1 VLLAPGNV
9 CEAQFLTPA
18 FYGHYAERT
27 KRMKPTKEIEVLQR
41 YWRDETEAAAVY
53 DRLARE
59 ARNEETRQ
67 LLLEMRDT
75 ERRHAERW
83 NQRIVELGG
92 QLPAPPSSWK
102 ARWLGWLSRLAGQQR
117 IFRQLEAV
125 ERQAV
130 TGYGA
135 NLTDAASARVAAQIQ
150 ADEKQHAIELR
161 AMTRSEPQGVEA
173 ILNRETWHR
182 AGGGATRELVFGVND
197 GLVST
202 LSLVS
207 GVAGAAV
214 SQGVVLLAGLAGL
227 ISGAIS
233 MAAGAYISTKSQRE
247 VHEAQVTRE
256 REELAQDPEEEM
268 AELRTLYRLKGYS
281 AEEAERL
288 TERISQD
295 SDLMLESLVR
305 DELGLMPETFP
316 NPLLA
321 GAQSGGAFVVGAFI
335 PLAGYLLFSG
345 VTATLASVGISIA
358 ALFVVGVLKTLFTGL
373 SWLRSGLEMV
383 GIGIFATV
391 TTYLIGSLFDM
402 AV

>member
-1 VLLAPGNV
+1 
-9 CEAQFLTPA
+9 
-18 FYGHYAERT
+18 
-27 KRMKPTKEIEVLQR
+27 MKATKEIQVLQG
-41 YWRDETEAAAVY
+41 YWRDEMEAADVY

-59 ARNEETRQ
+59 ARDEETRQ

-75 ERRHAERW
+75 ERRHAKRWEER
-83 NQRIVELGG
+83 ILELGG
-92 QLPAPPSSWK
+92 ELPPAPSPWK
-102 ARWLGWLSRLAGQQR
+102 ARWLGWLSRLAGHER
-117 IFRQLEAV
+117 VFRQLEAV

-130 TGYGA
+130 AGYGA
-135 NLTDAASARVAAQIQ
+135 GVTDTASARLAAEMQ
-150 ADEKQHAIELR
+150 ADEKQHAIDLR
-161 AMTRSEPQGVEA
+161 AMTRNEPQGVEA
-173 ILNRETWHR
+173 ILNRETWHTT
-182 AGGGATRELVFGVND
+182 GGGAMRELVFGVND

-227 ISGAIS
+227 LSGAIS

-247 VHEAQVTRE
+247 VYEAQVARE
-256 REELAQDPEEEM
+256 REELEQEPEEEK

-281 AEEAERL
+281 VEEAERL
-288 TERISQD
+288 VERISQD
-295 SDLMLESLVR
+295 RDLMLESLVR
-305 DELGLMPETFP
+305 DELGLMPEAFP

-335 PLAGYLLFSG
+335 PLIGYLFFSG
-345 VTATLASVGISIA
+345 MTATLVSAGISIA

-383 GIGIFATV
+383 VIGIFATAI
-391 TTYLIGSLFDM
+391 TYWIGSLLD
-402 AV
+402 VGV

>member
-1 VLLAPGNV
+1 M
-9 CEAQFLTPA
+9 E
-18 FYGHYAERT
+18 
-27 KRMKPTKEIEVLQR
+27 PTREIEKLQG
-41 YWRDETEAAAVY
+41 YWRDETEAADVY

-59 ARNEETRQ
+59 AQDEETKQ

-75 ERRHAERW
+75 ERRHAKRWEER
-83 NQRIVELGG
+83 ILELGG
-92 QLPAPPSSWK
+92 ELPPPPSPWK
-102 ARWLGWLSRLAGQQR
+102 ARWLGWLSRLTGQQR

-130 TGYGA
+130 AGYGA
-135 NLTDAASARVAAQIQ
+135 DLTDAANARLAAEMQ
-150 ADEKQHAIELR
+150 ADEKQHATDLK
-161 AMTRSEPQGVEA
+161 AMTRGKPQGVDA
-173 ILNRETWHR
+173 ILNRETWHTT
-182 AGGGATRELVFGVND
+182 GGGGMRELVFGVND

-227 ISGAIS
+227 LSGAIS

-256 REELAQDPEEEM
+256 REELAQDPEEEK

-288 TERISQD
+288 VERISQD
-295 SDLMLESLVR
+295 QDLMLESLVR
-305 DELGLMPETFP
+305 DELGLMPESFP
-316 NPLLA
+316 NPWLA

-335 PLAGYLLFSG
+335 PLIGYLLFG
-345 VTATLASVGISIA
+345 GITATLVSVGISIA

-383 GIGIFATV
+383 VIGILATAI
-391 TTYLIGSLFDM
+391 TYLIGSLFE
-402 AV
+402 VGV

>member
-1 VLLAPGNV
+1 
-9 CEAQFLTPA
+9 
-18 FYGHYAERT
+18 
-27 KRMKPTKEIEVLQR
+27 MKATKEIQVLQG
-41 YWRDETEAAAVY
+41 YWRDEMEAADVY

-59 ARNEETRQ
+59 ARDEETRQ

-75 ERRHAERW
+75 ERRHAKRWEER
-83 NQRIVELGG
+83 ILELGG
-92 QLPAPPSSWK
+92 ELPPAPSPWK
-102 ARWLGWLSRLAGQQR
+102 ARWLGWLSRLAGQER
-117 IFRQLEAV
+117 VFRQLEAV

-130 TGYGA
+130 AGYGA
-135 NLTDAASARVAAQIQ
+135 GVTDTASARLAAEMQ
-150 ADEKQHAIELR
+150 ADEKQHAIDLR
-161 AMTRSEPQGVEA
+161 AMTRNEPQGVEA
-173 ILNRETWHR
+173 ILNRETWHTT
-182 AGGGATRELVFGVND
+182 GGGAMRELVFGVND

-227 ISGAIS
+227 LSGAIS

-247 VHEAQVTRE
+247 VYEAQVARE
-256 REELAQDPEEEM
+256 REELEQEPEEEK

-281 AEEAERL
+281 VEEAERL
-288 TERISQD
+288 VERISQD
-295 SDLMLESLVR
+295 QDLMLESLVR
-305 DELGLMPETFP
+305 DELGLMPEAFP

-335 PLAGYLLFSG
+335 PLIGYLFFSG
-345 VTATLASVGISIA
+345 MTATVVSAGISIA

-383 GIGIFATV
+383 VIGISATAI
-391 TTYLIGSLFDM
+391 TYWIGSLLD
-402 AV
+402 VGV